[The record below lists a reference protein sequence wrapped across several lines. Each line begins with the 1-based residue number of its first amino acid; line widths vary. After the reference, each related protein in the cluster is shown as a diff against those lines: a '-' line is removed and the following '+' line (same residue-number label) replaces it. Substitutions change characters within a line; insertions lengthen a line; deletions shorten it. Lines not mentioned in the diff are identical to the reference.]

1 MPNRNPL
8 KQKHPSSAVERRGA
22 PGHRSGHAA
31 IAGQRHRAGR
41 AASGPGRGRGRCDAR
56 VAEGVRTAANSDL
69 YPLRACGH
77 PPGDGPL
84 AELYGKTLDEVAAL
98 YPEWRITEF
107 GASLIKMEQQPD
119 MFCPDHMVL
128 MPNGAGVLCVF
139 QNKYGDGLALVNEL
153 DLELSALPSAIQEDL
168 RHGMG
173 FSTLAELEQWLES
186 VES

>member
-1 MPNRNPL
+1 M
-8 KQKHPSSAVERRGA
+8 
-22 PGHRSGHAA
+22 
-31 IAGQRHRAGR
+31 
-41 AASGPGRGRGRCDAR
+41 
-56 VAEGVRTAANSDL
+56 
-69 YPLRACGH
+69 
-77 PPGDGPL
+77 
-84 AELYGKTLDEVAAL
+84 AAL

-173 FSTLAELEQWLES
+173 FQRWRSWSSGLES